1 MNKMITTL
9 FYKAIL
15 CLAFPLFL
23 FGANTETLEGS
34 KMKNNRIKM
43 LNGKY
48 AKLYDF
54 NKEGPMIVNFWTTW

>member
-1 MNKMITTL
+1 MITTL

-15 CLAFPLFL
+15 CLAFQLFL

-54 NKEGPMIVNFWTTW
+54 NEEGPMIVNFWTTW

>member
-1 MNKMITTL
+1 MPIKLNHIVIIYL
-9 FYKAIL
+9 
-15 CLAFPLFL
+15 FPLFL
-23 FGANTETLEGS
+23 AGSNPEPMEGS
-34 KMKNNRIKM
+34 KIKNNRIKM

>member
-1 MNKMITTL
+1 MRLINLLIL
-9 FYKAIL
+9 FISLQFVFSASTK
-15 CLAFPLFL
+15 
-23 FGANTETLEGS
+23 TLEGS
-34 KMKNNRIKM
+34 KVKNNRIKM

>member
-1 MNKMITTL
+1 MRLINLLIL
-9 FYKAIL
+9 FISLQFAYSASTK
-15 CLAFPLFL
+15 
-23 FGANTETLEGS
+23 TLEGS
-34 KMKNNRIKM
+34 KVKNNRIKM

>member
-1 MNKMITTL
+1 MQFVFSASTK
-9 FYKAIL
+9 
-15 CLAFPLFL
+15 
-23 FGANTETLEGS
+23 TLEGS
-34 KMKNNRIKM
+34 KVKNNRIKM

>member
-1 MNKMITTL
+1 MKLIYNAL
-9 FYKAIL
+9 LY
-15 CLAFPLFL
+15 LAFPLFL
-23 FGANTETLEGS
+23 FGANTETMEGS

-54 NKEGPMIVNFWTTW
+54 NEEGPMIVNFWTTW

>member
-1 MNKMITTL
+1 MRIKLIYNAL
-9 FYKAIL
+9 LY
-15 CLAFPLFL
+15 LAFPLFL
-23 FGANTETLEGS
+23 FGANTETMEGS

-54 NKEGPMIVNFWTTW
+54 NEEGPMIVNFWTTW

>member
-1 MNKMITTL
+1 MRIKLIYNAL
-9 FYKAIL
+9 LY
-15 CLAFPLFL
+15 LAFPLFL
-23 FGANTETLEGS
+23 FGANTETMEGT

-54 NKEGPMIVNFWTTW
+54 NEEGPMIVNFWTTW

>member
-1 MNKMITTL
+1 MRLINLLIL
-9 FYKAIL
+9 FTSMQFVFSASTK
-15 CLAFPLFL
+15 
-23 FGANTETLEGS
+23 TLEGS
-34 KMKNNRIKM
+34 KVKNNRIKM

>member
-1 MNKMITTL
+1 MRIKLIYNAL
-9 FYKAIL
+9 L
-15 CLAFPLFL
+15 HLAFPLIL
-23 FGANTETLEGS
+23 FGANTETIEGS

-54 NKEGPMIVNFWTTW
+54 NEEGPMIVNFWTTW

>member
-1 MNKMITTL
+1 MRIKIIYNAL
-9 FYKAIL
+9 L
-15 CLAFPLFL
+15 HLAFPLFL
-23 FGANTETLEGS
+23 FGANTETMEGS

-54 NKEGPMIVNFWTTW
+54 NEEGPMIVNFWTTW

>member
-1 MNKMITTL
+1 MRMKLIYNAL
-9 FYKAIL
+9 LY
-15 CLAFPLFL
+15 LAFPLFL
-23 FGANTETLEGS
+23 FGANTETMEGS

-54 NKEGPMIVNFWTTW
+54 NEEGPMIVNFWTTW